1 MSDYRAP
8 KRGGW
13 RMRTKQIIRRYPELC
28 RAEAELRA
36 AKITA
41 GFEEMRSGNGTSRT
55 TEDLAL
61 RTLSPAD
68 QRELDAIRNAIAT
81 TMRYR
86 NGNERLRLM
95 DLVFWRSR
103 PYELRPAADRIHVS
117 YHTAQI
123 WHADFIALTDA
134 YMRIK

>member
-1 MSDYRAP
+1 MGDYRAP

-28 RAEAELRA
+28 RAEADLRTA
-36 AKITA
+36 TITA
-41 GFEEMRSGNGTSRT
+41 GFEELRSGNGTSRT

-68 QRELDAIRNAIAT
+68 QRELDAVRNAIAT

-95 DLVFWRSR
+95 DLIFWRSR

>member
-1 MSDYRAP
+1 MGDYRAP

-28 RAEAELRA
+28 RAESELRA

-95 DLVFWRSR
+95 DLVF
-103 PYELRPAADRIHVS
+103 
-117 YHTAQI
+117 
-123 WHADFIALTDA
+123 
-134 YMRIK
+134 

>member
-13 RMRTKQIIRRYPELC
+13 RMRTKAIIRRYPELC
-28 RAEAELRA
+28 RAESELRA

-41 GFEEMRSGNGTSRT
+41 GFEEMRSGNEATRS
-55 TEDLAL
+55 TELLAL
-61 RTLSPAD
+61 RELPPRD
-68 QRELDAIRNAIAT
+68 QRELDAVRNAIAT

-86 NGNERLRLM
+86 NGQDRLKLI
-95 DLVFWRSR
+95 DLVFWRPR

-117 YHTAQI
+117 YQTAKI
-123 WHADFIALTDA
+123 WHNDFVALTDA
-134 YMRIK
+134 YLRIK